1 MSFPLYQVKSISGR
15 GRGLVARSDIA
26 EGTRILVEKPLLTV
40 PHNIPPD
47 EAESCIAS
55 KLQGLPNAFQQ
66 VFHSLH
72 NCSSDERTLAGTFM
86 SNAISCG
93 TEPKVNAVYTTICFI
108 NHDCI
113 PNSYLN
119 WNTNLN
125 METVH
130 AIRPIK
136 AGEEITVC
144 YTDGITTRDRKDY
157 LETKF
162 GFECSCS
169 ICSRSLAEQTL
180 SDARRTEIE
189 RLFRDTLPKDPPS
202 PDLEGVL
209 PKLYQMI
216 RLLEKVKLA
225 IPRCLEVVN

>member
-1 MSFPLYQVKSISGR
+1 MSLPLYQVKTISGR
-15 GRGLVARSDIA
+15 GRGLFARSDIP
-26 EGTRILVEKPLLTV
+26 EGTRILAEKPLLTV

-47 EAESCIAS
+47 EAESYIAS
-55 KLQGLPNAFQQ
+55 KLEGLPNAYQQ

-72 NCSSDERTLAGTFM
+72 DCSSDERTLAGTFL
-86 SNAISCG
+86 SNAIPCG
-93 TEPKVNAVYTTICFI
+93 PNPKVDAVYTTVCFI

-113 PNSYLN
+113 PNSYPS
-119 WNTNLN
+119 WNINLN

-144 YTDGITTRDRKDY
+144 YTEGITTRDRKEY
-157 LETKF
+157 LETNF
-162 GFECSCS
+162 SFECSCS
-169 ICSRSLAEQTL
+169 ICSRSLPEQTL

-189 RLFRDTLPKDPPS
+189 RLFQDTLPKDPPS
-202 PDLEGVL
+202 SDLEGVL

-216 RLLEKVKLA
+216 RLLEKVNGQ
-225 IPRCLEVVN
+225 V